1 MAFQPNIPAATD
13 IKSQS
18 QSDIQGNFQAIQ
30 TLVGINHVNFGA
42 ADQGKH
48 NLVTFPLTST
58 SPAAPVFA
66 ATEEGLYNLV
76 NATTSKNELYVHRQT
91 VDAPTDIPFTA
102 SILSNTAVASSDNG
116 WTYLPS
122 GLLLKWGRVSAPTA
136 SVAITPTVTSGGPNF
151 TRVFRVMVT
160 PQDSGTAVNFTCG
173 QRTVANNTSGNF
185 TAYCANPSATTSVI
199 YLVIGV

>member
-1 MAFQPNIPAATD
+1 MSYQQNIPAATD

-18 QSDIQGNFQAIQ
+18 QSDIQGNFQAIK
-30 TLVGINHVNFGA
+30 TLIDINHVTFGS

-48 NLVTFPLTST
+48 NKVSFPLTST
-58 SPAAPVFA
+58 SPVAPVFA

-122 GLLLKWGRVSAPTA
+122 GMLLKWGFKSANTSPVT
-136 SVAITPTVTSGGPNF
+136 VTPTVTSGGPNF
-151 TRVFRVMVT
+151 TRVFAVIT
-160 PQDSGTAVNFTCG
+160 APFDSSTNVNFNCG
-173 QRTVANNTSGNF
+173 QKTASVAPSGNF
-185 TAYCANPSATTSVI
+185 TAYCANPSGTTGI
-199 YLVIGV
+199 KYLVIGV